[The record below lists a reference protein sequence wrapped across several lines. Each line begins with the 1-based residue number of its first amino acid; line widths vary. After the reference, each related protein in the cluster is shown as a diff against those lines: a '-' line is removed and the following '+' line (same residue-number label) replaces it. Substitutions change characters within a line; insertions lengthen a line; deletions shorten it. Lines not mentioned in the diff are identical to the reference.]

1 MFESALELGIVIF
14 LLIYSVTVSLMLLS
28 VKKKS

>member
-1 MFESALELGIVIF
+1 MFESALESGIVIF
-14 LLIYSVTVSLMLLS
+14 LLIYAVTVSLMLVS

>member
-14 LLIYSVTVSLMLLS
+14 LLIYAVTVSLMLVS